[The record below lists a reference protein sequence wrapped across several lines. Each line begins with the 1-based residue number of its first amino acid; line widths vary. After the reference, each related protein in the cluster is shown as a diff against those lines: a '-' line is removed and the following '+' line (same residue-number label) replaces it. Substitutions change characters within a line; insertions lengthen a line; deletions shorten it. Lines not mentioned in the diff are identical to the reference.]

1 MTPGVAAFYLI
12 SIFAMVLLAMLW
24 RSGRKVQEAK
34 NTRHVISLPVGTRF
48 TMDDSDSIWVLIH
61 LDGCGLSVEWLGS
74 GCPTHLPK
82 QRNIVGDQM
91 QLRHVVVRVVQ

>member
-1 MTPGVAAFYLI
+1 MTPICCLSLAICLAVGLVVALR
-12 SIFAMVLLAMLW
+12 LE
-24 RSGRKVQEAK
+24 RKLKNAR

-61 LDGCGLSVEWLGS
+61 LDGCGLSVEWMGS

-91 QLRHVVVRVVQ
+91 QLRHVVVKVVQ